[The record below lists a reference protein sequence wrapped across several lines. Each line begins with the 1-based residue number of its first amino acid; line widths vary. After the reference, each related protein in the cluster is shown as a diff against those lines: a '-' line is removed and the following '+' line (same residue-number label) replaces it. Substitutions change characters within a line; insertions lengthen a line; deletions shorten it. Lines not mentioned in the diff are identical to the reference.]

1 MPPEICSHHIEL
13 ANKIAVMANDITYI
27 RASVDKKDKKF
38 EQHVQEA
45 EEEGG
50 HRDRI
55 QALEKENGARI
66 QEIATMKKERWKL
79 ALTVGAISAAGA
91 RSPDIWNLI
100 VGFIC
105 KIAVAG
111 Q

>member
-27 RASVDKKDKKF
+27 RASVDKKDEKF
-38 EQHVQEA
+38 EKHVQEA

-55 QALEKENGARI
+55 QALEKDV
-66 QEIATMKKERWKL
+66 ATMKKERWKL
-79 ALTVGAISAAGA
+79 ALTVGTISAAGA
-91 RSPDIWNLI
+91 RSPDIWHLI
-100 VGFIC
+100 GTLLT
-105 KIAVAG
+105 KLAG